1 MVESVGYVKG
11 KFRINAVVLR
21 SFAHGA
27 LDIDN
32 EISGC
37 SFFAGDRLA
46 AKADD
51 ISHAIFAKEFAVV
64 LRNAG
69 IVRQ

>member
-1 MVESVGYVKG
+1 MIKAVSYVKS
-11 KFRINAVVLR
+11 KFCINAVVLR
-21 SFAHGA
+21 AFAHGA